1 MILFSELNICDKT
14 TNGSQYE
21 KNYFF
26 TFYYFGNIFFRQDK
40 LTSSLS
46 EFLEGYY
53 LLDSDRIFYTCDLG
67 FEGLVEGGF
76 AIITS
81 DIKKFMSNYLY
92 PFNDKTA
99 IEFIF
104 FEA

>member
-1 MILFSELNICDKT
+1 LILFSELNICDKT

-46 EFLEGYY
+46 EFLKGDN
-53 LLDSDRIFYTCDLG
+53 LLDSDRTVYTYDIG
-67 FEGLVEGGF
+67 FEGLVEGEF
-76 AIITS
+76 AIITF
-81 DIKKFMSNYLY
+81 DTTKLLLN
-92 PFNDKTA
+92 
-99 IEFIF
+99 
-104 FEA
+104 